1 MVGHLAKGIV
11 HNINGPLQI
20 LSMQMEMFKMDIA
33 KDLKAIESFLNPDVP
48 DTLAEQL
55 KKLAANFQNRTER
68 LVQMEEV
75 LARIEYF
82 IQVITGRSQAEEDEQ
97 RPVVLNK
104 LLEEELDFWMAD
116 LFFKH
121 KVEKQMD
128 LPPSAP
134 LIVIN
139 ENRLRDLIDGLLSAC
154 IEQMREVENRS
165 LKVKLCQKDGTGWSL
180 EFEHTGC
187 AFPTVRKQD
196 FAEYPL
202 EIGNDGQENRNDLLL
217 FLALDLAR
225 IRAEQI
231 GGSFSIEP
239 QKVACLIS

>member
-1 MVGHLAKGIV
+1 MPKSQFLQHFLLDNFRCSMVGHLAKGIV

-68 LVQMEEV
+68 LVQM
-75 LARIEYF
+75 
-82 IQVITGRSQAEEDEQ
+82 EDEQ